1 MTRKGIVMNRLIRN
15 AAVSI
20 TLFTTAVLST
30 NLFANDRFANVE
42 IKSTK
47 VSGNVYM
54 LEGFG
59 GNIGVLVGS
68 DGTLMIDDQFE
79 PLAPKIEKA
88 IADISDNPKVSYVVN
103 THYHGDH
110 AGGNPYFS
118 RSASVL
124 AHMNVRERLAKKG
137 NKGLPVITY
146 KDGVM
151 LHLNDEDVH
160 VKHLPAGH
168 TDGDSVVY
176 FPAANVWHLGD
187 LFFNGRFPFIDTDG
201 GGSVIGYIN
210 NIEHLLTR
218 ISDDAKII
226 PGHGPLT
233 DKEGLASLLAMIVAT
248 KAEVDQMKASGKSLD
263 QAIEHGLDSKW
274 QPWDWN
280 FITEAKWITTLYNAG

>member
-1 MTRKGIVMNRLIRN
+1 MNRLITN
-15 AAVSI
+15 TAVSLSLLAA
-20 TLFTTAVLST
+20 TLFST
-30 NLFANDRFANVE
+30 GNIANDRFANVE
-42 IKSTK
+42 IKSTQ
-47 VSGNVYM
+47 VNGDVYM

-88 IADISDNPKVSYVVN
+88 ISKLTDTPQIKYVVN

-110 AGGNPYFS
+110 AGGNVYFA

-137 NKGLPVITY
+137 NEGLPVITY
-146 KDGVM
+146 EDGVM
-151 LHLNDEDVH
+151 LHLNNEDVH

-176 FPAANVWHLGD
+176 FPNANVWHLGD
-187 LFFNGRFPFIDTDG
+187 LFFNGRFPFIDTQG
-201 GGSVIGYIN
+201 GGSVAGYIA
-210 NIEHLLTR
+210 NIEHLLTK
-218 ISDDAKII
+218 IDDDARII

-233 DKEGLASLLAMIVAT
+233 DKKGLAKLLAMIVAT
-248 KAEVDQMKASGKSLD
+248 KVEVDAMKADGKSLE
-263 QAIEHGLDSKW
+263 QAIAIGLDKKW
-274 QPWDWN
+274 QSWDWS
-280 FITEAKWITTLYNAG
+280 FITEEKWITTLYKAG